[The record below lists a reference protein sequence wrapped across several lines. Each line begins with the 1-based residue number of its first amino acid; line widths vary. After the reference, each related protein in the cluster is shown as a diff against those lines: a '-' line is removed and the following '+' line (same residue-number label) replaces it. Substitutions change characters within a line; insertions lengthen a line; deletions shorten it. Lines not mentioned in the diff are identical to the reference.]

1 MYKLFSRCTCNS
13 CLYKYINKYQRERS
27 ACADKVKHM
36 KNVLHIGIDI
46 GSTTVKIA
54 VLNDAKQCMHACYV
68 RHYTD
73 IRQKVWDLLQNA
85 YEIFGDQQ
93 ITLAITGSGGIALA
107 EYLGIPFIQEVIA
120 GTKAVRTY
128 YPQSDVIIE
137 LGGEDAKITYLTGGN
152 EHRMNGNCAGGTG
165 AFIDQM
171 ATLLHTDASGLNEL
185 AKQSDT
191 LYPIAARCGVF
202 AKTDIQALLNEG
214 ASKENVAAS
223 VFQSIVFQTITGLA
237 CGRPIKGTVC
247 FLGGPLTYLSQL
259 RKQFA
264 KTLHLTPEQVIA
276 PENAQVYVAIGAALG
291 SFDAKPL
298 SFMNLMGQL
307 RNVDESSLAQSD
319 RIDPLFHNE
328 AELKEFQERHS
339 KHTVAYA
346 DLASYSGPCY
356 LGMDAGST
364 TIKSVLLSE
373 DNKILYTH
381 YQNNE
386 GSPLLAAQKIV
397 EEVYSRLP
405 KGAFIAKAGITGYG
419 EGLIKEALHLD
430 IGEVET
436 IAHYQAAAHFCPDV
450 DFILD
455 IGGQDMKCSRVKDG
469 HIEDILLNEACSSG
483 CGSFLDTFA
492 KSLNLSIEDFSK
504 AALLAKS
511 PIDLGSRCTVF
522 MNSKVKQAQK
532 EGATMADISAG
543 LSYSVIKNALYKVIK
558 VKDPAKLGKHVVVQ
572 GGTFYNDAVLR
583 AFEKLL
589 GRHVIRPAIAGLM
602 GAFGM
607 GLICRTAYHTDH
619 TKSSILTLDELAKLH
634 VTTSIRHCGK
644 CTNNCLLT
652 VNTFNDGRSFI
663 TGNRCERGAAGSVTQ
678 HHNTLPNM
686 YKVKYNLLF
695 NKYKPLADGPRGT
708 VGIPRV
714 LNMYEDYPFWFTFFT
729 KLGYTVV
736 LSDPSSKKLF
746 EKAMDTIPSDSACY
760 PAKMVHGHIENLL
773 EKGVDRIFYPCI
785 QNGPD
790 EGSRDNTF
798 NCPMVMSYPDV
809 IRHNME
815 ERLSDTNTLY
825 LCPFLPLHDKKRIIP
840 RLQEELRVWNLGK
853 KEIKEAAL
861 AAWDEEESYK
871 QTYRDLTKKA
881 LDMLA
886 KRGERAIV
894 LCGRPYHV
902 DPEINHGIPELINS
916 LGLAVLTED
925 GVAPLGQLPKE
936 LRVVDQW
943 SYHSRLYRA
952 AQYVVSQPNL
962 ELVELNSF
970 GCGLDAIVAD
980 QVQEILAQGHK
991 IHTLLKIDEGSN
1003 LGAIRIR
1010 LRSLLFVMNHRQK
1023 ETAPTVPYSYHKAIF
1038 TKEDAKTNVILAP
1051 SMTPIHFPM
1060 FQAAF
1065 AHEGYHM
1072 EILPHQGQKAIDTG
1086 LAYIHNDA
1094 CYPAIMSLGQIITAL
1109 KSGKYD
1115 LKHTSVIIS
1124 QTGGC
1129 CRATNYIGMIRKAL
1143 ADAGMADVSILSL
1156 TTKGLNKQPG
1166 FKPHLGFWHRLVMAM
1181 IYGDALQQ
1189 VLYRTRPYEK
1199 VKGTAEALFKKWQ
1212 DKCTK
1217 DLMKADIHTFKQN
1230 ICAIISEF
1238 DHIDMHEE
1246 KKPRIGLV
1254 GEIYVKFHPIANN
1267 HIVRMIEEEGGEI
1280 IVSGLADFFLYGLL
1294 DSQFRHKYLSGSWL
1308 SSFTS
1313 KTMVKLLNW
1322 YRKPYCD
1329 AVAKSQHFDPITS
1342 IYDIADEAKQYLSL
1356 GHEAGE
1362 GWFLTGD
1369 MIDLIKRGAKN
1380 IVCLQPWACLPNHV
1394 TGKGMIKALKAAFPN
1409 VNIVAIDYDPSA
1421 SSVNQTNRLK
1431 LMLTTTFEGIRETVD
1446 TTEKPT
1452 MPFLKGV
1459 HINSTLHADK

>member
-1 MYKLFSRCTCNS
+1 MT
-13 CLYKYINKYQRERS
+13 ET
-27 ACADKVKHM
+27 
-36 KNVLHIGIDI
+36 LHIGIDI

-54 VLNDAKQCMHACYV
+54 VLNEAKQCLHACYV

-85 YEIFGDQQ
+85 YEVFGDQQ
-93 ITLAITGSGGIALA
+93 ITISITGSGGIALA
-107 EYLGIPFIQEVIA
+107 DFLGIRFVQEVIA

-128 YPQSDVIIE
+128 YPNADVIIE

-165 AFIDQM
+165 SFIDQM

-185 AKQSDT
+185 AKQST
-191 LYPIAARCGVF
+191 SLYPIAARCGVF
-202 AKTDIQALLNEG
+202 AKTDVQALLNEG

-223 VFQSIVFQTITGLA
+223 VFQAIVFQTITGLA

-264 KTLHLTPEQVIA
+264 DTLHLTPDHVIA

-291 SFDAKPL
+291 SMNDRPM
-298 SFMNLMGQL
+298 SFMNLMGKL
-307 RNVDESSLAQSD
+307 KNVDESSLAQSD
-319 RIDPLFHNE
+319 RLPPLFKDEEELE
-328 AELKEFQERHS
+328 AFRKRHS
-339 KHTVAYA
+339 QHSVPYG
-346 DLASYSGPCY
+346 DLAMYQGPCY
-356 LGMDAGST
+356 LGLDAGST
-364 TIKSVLLSE
+364 TIKAVLLSE
-373 DNKILYTH
+373 DCKILYSH

-386 GSPLLAAQKIV
+386 GSPLKAAQTII
-397 EEVYSRLP
+397 EEIYRLLP
-405 KGAFIAKAGITGYG
+405 PGAFIAKTGITGYG
-419 EGLIKEALHLD
+419 EALLKEALHLD
-430 IGEVET
+430 LGEVET

-455 IGGQDMKCSRVKDG
+455 IGGQDMKCSRLKDG
-469 HIEDILLNEACSSG
+469 HLEDILLNEACSSG

-492 KSLNLSIEDFSK
+492 KSLNQSIEDFSQ

-522 MNSKVKQAQK
+522 MNSKLKQAQK

-558 VKDPAKLGKHVVVQ
+558 VKDPAKLGKHIVVQ

-589 GRHVIRPAIAGLM
+589 GRDVIRPSIAGLM

-607 GLICRTAYHTDH
+607 GLICRHTYQEDH
-619 TKSSILTLDELAKLH
+619 VKSTVLSPDLLAQLR
-634 VTTSIRHCGK
+634 VTTTMRHCGK

-663 TGNRCERGAAGSVTQ
+663 TGNRCERGAADSTGYQ
-678 HHNTLPNM
+678 HRKPLPNM
-686 YKVKYNLLF
+686 YKIKYNLLF
-695 NKYKPLADGPRGT
+695 NRKSLKNGPRGT

-714 LNMYEDYPFWFTFFT
+714 LNMYEDYPFWHTFFT

-736 LSDPSSKKLF
+736 LSDQSSKTLY

-773 EKGVDRIFYPCI
+773 EKNVDRIFYPCI
-785 QNGPD
+785 QNGPQ
-790 EGSRDNTF
+790 EGSKDNTF
-798 NCPMVMSYPDV
+798 NCPMVMSYPEV
-809 IRHNME
+809 IRNNMM

-825 LCPFLPLHDKKRIIP
+825 MCPFLPLHDKKRLIP
-840 RLQEELRVWNLGK
+840 RLQEELRIWNVDK

-861 AAWDEEESYK
+861 AAWDEEEAYK
-871 QTYRDLTKKA
+871 QKIYDMTKTI
-881 LDMLA
+881 LDKLQ
-886 KRGERAIV
+886 KTGDRAIV

-916 LGLAVLTED
+916 LGLAVLSED
-925 GVAPLGQLPKE
+925 GVAHFGQFNGN

-952 AQYVVSQPNL
+952 AQYIVQHQNL

-1010 LRSLLFVMNHRQK
+1010 LRSLLFVMNHRK
-1023 ETAPTVPYSYHKAIF
+1023 ISNVPVEPYSYHKAVF
-1038 TKEDAKTNVILAP
+1038 TKEDKAKNVILAP
-1051 SMTPIHFPM
+1051 SMTPIHFPL
-1060 FQAAF
+1060 FKPAF
-1065 AHEGYHM
+1065 DHEGFRIEM
-1072 EILPHQGQKAIDTG
+1072 LPHQGQEAIDTG

-1143 ADAGMADVSILSL
+1143 EDANMGDVSIISL

-1166 FKPHLGFWHRLVMAM
+1166 FQPHLGFWNRLVMAM

-1189 VLYRTRPYEK
+1189 ALYRTRPYEK
-1199 VKGTAEALFKKWQ
+1199 VKGTAEKLFHKWQEKCIVDLKDAKFSTFKK
-1212 DKCTK
+1212 
-1217 DLMKADIHTFKQN
+1217 N
-1230 ICAIISEF
+1230 IRNLIAEF
-1238 DHIDMHEE
+1238 DNIDMEE
-1246 KKPRIGLV
+1246 TMKPRIGLV

-1280 IVSGLADFFLYGLL
+1280 IVSGLTDFFLYGLL

-1308 SSFTS
+1308 SSMAS
-1313 KTMVKLLNW
+1313 KTVVKLLDW
-1322 YRKPYCD
+1322 YRKPYCE
-1329 AVAKSQHFDPITS
+1329 AVAKSRHFDKITD
-1342 IYDIADEAKQYLSL
+1342 IYDIANDAKRYLSL

-1394 TGKGMIKALKAAFPN
+1394 TGKGMIKTLKAAFPD

-1431 LMLTTTFEGIRETVD
+1431 LMLTTTFEGIRETVQ
-1446 TTEKPT
+1446 TNTKPI
-1452 MPFLKGV
+1452 MPFIKGA
-1459 HINSTLHADK
+1459 HINSSLHAEK

>member
-1 MYKLFSRCTCNS
+1 
-13 CLYKYINKYQRERS
+13 
-27 ACADKVKHM
+27 M
-36 KNVLHIGIDI
+36 KNNILHIGIDI

-54 VLNDAKQCMHACYV
+54 VLNEAKQCLHACYV

-85 YEIFGDQQ
+85 YEIFGDRQ
-93 ITLAITGSGGIALA
+93 ITIAITGSGGIALA
-107 EYLGIPFIQEVIA
+107 DYLGISFVQEVIA

-128 YPQSDVIIE
+128 YPQADVIIE

-171 ATLLHTDASGLNEL
+171 ATLLHTDASGLNTL
-185 AKQSDT
+185 AEKSDT

-247 FLGGPLTYLSQL
+247 FLGGPLTYLPQL
-259 RKQFA
+259 RRQFA
-264 KTLHLTPEQVIA
+264 QTLHLDDDHVIA

-291 SFDAKPL
+291 SFDEAPV

-307 RNVDESSLAQSD
+307 KNVDESSLAKSD
-319 RIDPLFHNE
+319 RIAPLFNNE
-328 AELKEFQERHS
+328 EELREFQERHAQ
-339 KHTVAYA
+339 HTVPYG

-356 LGMDAGST
+356 LGLDAGST
-364 TIKSVLLSE
+364 TIKAVLLSE
-373 DNKILYTH
+373 DMKMLYTH

-386 GSPLLAAQKIV
+386 GSPLMAAKKII

-405 KGAFIAKAGITGYG
+405 EGAFIAKTGITGYG
-419 EGLIKEALHLD
+419 EALLKEALHLD

-455 IGGQDMKCSRVKDG
+455 IGGQDMKCSRLKDG

-492 KSLNLSIEDFSK
+492 KSLNLSIEEFSK

-532 EGATMADISAG
+532 EGATLADISAG

-558 VKDPAKLGKHVVVQ
+558 VKDPEKLGKYIVVQ

-589 GRHVIRPAIAGLM
+589 GRQVIRPAIAGLM

-607 GLICRTAYHTDH
+607 GLICRTAYHADH
-619 TKSSILTLDELAKLH
+619 EKTTLLSQQELSDLSVA
-634 VTTSIRHCGK
+634 TSIRHCGL

-663 TGNRCERGAAGSVTQ
+663 TGNRCERGAAGSAAVRKKP
-678 HHNTLPNM
+678 LPNM

-695 NKYKPLADGPRGT
+695 NHYKPLENGPRGT

-736 LSDPSSKKLF
+736 LSDPSSKELF
-746 EKAMDTIPSDSACY
+746 EKAMDTVPSDSACY

-785 QNGPD
+785 QNGPQ
-790 EGSRDNTF
+790 EGSRDNSF
-798 NCPMVMSYPDV
+798 NCPMVMSYPEV
-809 IRHNME
+809 IRHNMI

-825 LCPFLPLHDKKRIIP
+825 LCPFLPLHDKKRIVP
-840 RLQEELRVWNLGK
+840 RLQEELRVWNVGK

-871 QTYRDLTKKA
+871 QKIRDLTKAA
-881 LDMLA
+881 LEKLA
-886 KRGERAIV
+886 KDGDRAIV

-925 GVAPLGQLPKE
+925 GVAPLGYLPDE

-952 AQYVVSQPNL
+952 AQYIVTQPNL

-980 QVQEILAQGHK
+980 QVQEILGQGHK

-1010 LRSLLFVMNHRQK
+1010 LRSLLFVMNHRQPSEEK
-1023 ETAPTVPYSYHKAIF
+1023 AEPYSYHKALF
-1038 TKEDAKTNVILAP
+1038 TKEDKKTNVILAP

-1060 FQAAF
+1060 FEAAF
-1065 AHEGYHM
+1065 AHEGYHI
-1072 EILPHQGQKAIDTG
+1072 ELLPHQGQEAIDTG

-1129 CRATNYIGMIRKAL
+1129 CRATNYIGMLRKAL
-1143 ADAGMADVSILSL
+1143 ADANMGDVAIISL
-1156 TTKGLNKQPG
+1156 NTKGLNPQPG
-1166 FKPHLGFWHRLVMAM
+1166 FKPHIGFWHRLVMAM
-1181 IYGDALQQ
+1181 VYGDALQQ

-1199 VKGTAEALFKKWQ
+1199 VKGTAEGLFKKWQ
-1212 DKCTK
+1212 DKF
-1217 DLMKADIHTFKQN
+1217 KADLIKADVRTFRKN
-1230 ICAIISEF
+1230 IRAMISEF
-1238 DHIDMHEE
+1238 DNIDMSEE

-1280 IVSGLADFFLYGLL
+1280 IVSGLTDFFLYGLL
-1294 DSQFRHKYLSGSWL
+1294 DSQFRQKYLSGSWM
-1308 SSFTS
+1308 SAFAS
-1313 KTMVKLLNW
+1313 KSIVKLLDW
-1322 YRKPYCD
+1322 YRKPYCE
-1329 AVAKSQHFDPITS
+1329 AVAKSRHFDAVTS
-1342 IYDIADEAKQYLSL
+1342 IYDIANEAKEYLSL
-1356 GHEAGE
+1356 GHVAGE

-1394 TGKGMIKALKAAFPN
+1394 TGKGMIKALKAAFPDT
-1409 VNIVAIDYDPSA
+1409 NIVAIDYDPSA

-1431 LMLTTTFEGIRETVD
+1431 LMLTTTFEGIRETVN
-1446 TTEKPT
+1446 TSAKPAI
-1452 MPFLKGV
+1452 PFLKGV
-1459 HINSTLHADK
+1459 RINSSLNAEK

>member
-1 MYKLFSRCTCNS
+1 
-13 CLYKYINKYQRERS
+13 
-27 ACADKVKHM
+27 M

-54 VLNDAKQCMHACYV
+54 VLNEAKQCLHACYV

-85 YEIFGDQQ
+85 YEIFGNRQ
-93 ITLAITGSGGIALA
+93 ITIAITGSGGIALA
-107 EYLGIPFIQEVIA
+107 DYLGVAFVQEVIA
-120 GTKAVRTY
+120 GTKAVRMY

-137 LGGEDAKITYLTGGN
+137 LGGEDAKITYMTGGS

-171 ATLLHTDASGLNEL
+171 ATLLHTDAGGLNEL
-185 AKQSDT
+185 AEKADT

-247 FLGGPLTYLSQL
+247 FLGGPLTYLPQL

-264 KTLHLTPEQVIA
+264 QTLHLTDSQVIA

-291 SFDAKPL
+291 SIGETPR
-298 SFMNLMGQL
+298 SFMTLMGL
-307 RNVDESSLAQSD
+307 LKNIDESSLSQSD
-319 RIDPLFHNE
+319 RIEPLFHSE
-328 AELKEFQERHS
+328 EELRRFQERHAA
-339 KHTVAYA
+339 HTVPYGS
-346 DLASYSGPCY
+346 LSSYSGPCY
-356 LGMDAGST
+356 LGLDAGST
-364 TIKSVLLSE
+364 TIKAVVLSE
-373 DNKILYTH
+373 DLKILYTH

-386 GSPLLAAQKIV
+386 GSPLTAAKKII

-405 KGAFIAKAGITGYG
+405 AGAFIAKTGITGYG
-419 EGLIKEALHLD
+419 EALLKEALHLD

-455 IGGQDMKCSRVKDG
+455 IGGQDMKCSRLKDG

-492 KSLNLSIEDFSK
+492 KSLNLSIEEFSK

-532 EGATMADISAG
+532 EGATLADISAG

-558 VKDPAKLGKHVVVQ
+558 VKDAEKLGKYIVVQ

-589 GRHVIRPAIAGLM
+589 GRQVIRPAIAGLM

-607 GLICRTAYHTDH
+607 GLICRTAYHADH
-619 TKSSILTLDELAKLH
+619 APSSLLSRRDLSELSVA
-634 VTTSIRHCGK
+634 TSIRHCGL

-663 TGNRCERGAAGSVTQ
+663 TGNRCERGAAGAEKPRKR
-678 HHNTLPNM
+678 LPNM
-686 YKVKYNLLF
+686 YNVKYNLLF
-695 NKYKPLADGPRGT
+695 NHYKPLKNGPRGT
-708 VGIPRV
+708 VGLPRV

-736 LSDPSSKKLF
+736 LSDPSSKNLF

-760 PAKMVHGHIENLL
+760 PAKLVHGHIENLL

-785 QNGPD
+785 QNGPS
-790 EGSRDNTF
+790 EGSRDNSF
-798 NCPMVMSYPDV
+798 NCPMVMSYPEV
-809 IRHNME
+809 IRHNMV

-825 LCPFLPLHDKKRIIP
+825 LCPFLPLHDKKRIVP

-853 KEIKEAAL
+853 KEIKAAAL
-861 AAWDEEESYK
+861 AAWDEKEAYK
-871 QTYRDLTKKA
+871 QKIQELTKKT
-881 LDMLA
+881 LEKLA
-886 KRGERAIV
+886 ETGGRAIV

-925 GVAPLGQLPKE
+925 GIAPLGKLPAE

-943 SYHSRLYRA
+943 SYHSRLYKA
-952 AQYVVSQPNL
+952 AQYIVTQPNL

-1010 LRSLLFVMNHRQK
+1010 LRSLLFVMNHRRSQD
-1023 ETAPTVPYSYHKAIF
+1023 APLEPYSYHKTVF
-1038 TKEDAKTNVILAP
+1038 TKEDKKKNVILAP

-1060 FQAAF
+1060 FEAAF
-1065 AHEGYHM
+1065 EHEGYHI
-1072 EILPHQGQKAIDTG
+1072 EILPHQGQQAIDTG

-1143 ADAGMADVSILSL
+1143 ADANMSDVSIISL
-1156 TTKGLNKQPG
+1156 NTKGLNKQPG
-1166 FKPHLGFWHRLVMAM
+1166 FTPHIGFWHRLVMAM
-1181 IYGDALQQ
+1181 VYGDALQQ

-1199 VKGTAEALFKKWQ
+1199 VKGTAEALFRKWQ
-1212 DKCTK
+1212 AKCSA
-1217 DLMKADIHTFKQN
+1217 DLIKADIATFKKN
-1230 ICAIISEF
+1230 IRSLIDEF
-1238 DHIDMHEE
+1238 DRIDMHS
-1246 KKPRIGLV
+1246 KPKPRIGLV

-1280 IVSGLADFFLYGLL
+1280 IASGLTDFFLYGLL
-1294 DSQFRHKYLSGSWL
+1294 DDQFSQKYLSGTRL
-1308 SSFTS
+1308 SSLAS
-1313 KTMVKLLNW
+1313 KSMVKLLEW

-1329 AVAKSQHFDPITS
+1329 AVARSRHFDPVAS
-1342 IYDIADEAKQYLSL
+1342 IYDIADEAKEYLSL
-1356 GHEAGE
+1356 GHVAGE

-1394 TGKGMIKALKAAFPN
+1394 TGKGMIKALKAAFPDT
-1409 VNIVAIDYDPSA
+1409 NIVAIDYDPGA

-1431 LMLTTTFEGIRETVD
+1431 LMLTTTFEGIRETVS
-1446 TTEKPT
+1446 TTAKPV
-1452 MPFLKGV
+1452 MPFLQGV
-1459 HINSTLHADK
+1459 RINSSLNAEK

>member
-1 MYKLFSRCTCNS
+1 
-13 CLYKYINKYQRERS
+13 
-27 ACADKVKHM
+27 M
-36 KNVLHIGIDI
+36 KNLLHIGIDI

-54 VLNDAKQCMHACYV
+54 VLNHAKQCLHACYV

-85 YEIFGDQQ
+85 YEIFGDRQ
-93 ITLAITGSGGIALA
+93 ITMAITGSGGIALA
-107 EYLGIPFIQEVIA
+107 DYLHIPFLQEVIA

-171 ATLLHTDASGLNEL
+171 ATLLDTDAGGLNEM
-185 AKQSDT
+185 AKKADT
-191 LYPIAARCGVF
+191 IYPIAARCGVF

-259 RKQFA
+259 REQFA

-291 SFDAKPL
+291 SIDTKPV

-307 RNVDESSLAQSD
+307 KNVDESTLAKSD
-319 RIDPLFHNE
+319 RVEPLFNNQ
-328 AELKEFQERHS
+328 AELDEFRARHS
-339 KHTVAYA
+339 QHTVPQA
-346 DLASYSGPCY
+346 DITTYSGPCY
-356 LGMDAGST
+356 LGIDAGST
-364 TIKSVLLSE
+364 TIKAVVLSE
-373 DNKILYTH
+373 DMKILYSH

-386 GSPLLAAQKIV
+386 GSPLAAAKKIV
-397 EEVYSRLP
+397 AEVYRRLP
-405 KGAFIAKAGITGYG
+405 EKAFIAKAGITGYG
-419 EGLIKEALHLD
+419 ESLLKEALHLD
-430 IGEVET
+430 LGEVET
-436 IAHYQAAAHFCPDV
+436 IAHYQAASHFCPNV
-450 DFILD
+450 DFLLD
-455 IGGQDMKCSRVKDG
+455 IGGQDMKCSRIKDG

-492 KSLNLSIEDFSK
+492 KSLKMSIQDFSQ

-532 EGATMADISAG
+532 EGATLADISAG

-558 VKDPAKLGKHVVVQ
+558 VKDPAKLGKHIVVQ

-589 GRHVIRPAIAGLM
+589 GRHVIRPAISGLM

-607 GLICRTAYHTDH
+607 GLICRTAYHEDH
-619 TKSSILTLDELAKLH
+619 AKSTIVSPKALEELQ
-634 VTTSIRHCGK
+634 VTTSIRHCGL

-663 TGNRCERGAAGSVTQ
+663 TGNRCERGAAGSTAARKKP
-678 HHNTLPNM
+678 LPNM

-695 NKYKPLADGPRGT
+695 GYKPVENAPRGT

-736 LSDPSSKKLF
+736 LSDPSSKALF
-746 EKAMDTIPSDSACY
+746 EKAMDTVPSDSACY
-760 PAKMVHGHIENLL
+760 PAKLVHGHIENLL

-785 QNGPD
+785 QNGPS
-790 EGSRDNTF
+790 EGSKDNTF
-798 NCPMVMSYPDV
+798 NCPMVMSYPEV
-809 IRHNME
+809 IRNNMG
-815 ERLSDTNTLY
+815 ERLAETNTPY
-825 LCPFLPLHDKKRIIP
+825 LCPFLPLHDKKRIGK
-840 RLQEELRVWNLGK
+840 RLAEELKAWNLPAHEVK
-853 KEIKEAAL
+853 AAAA
-861 AAWDEEESYK
+861 AAWDEEEAYK
-871 QTYRDLTKKA
+871 QKIYDITKKI
-881 LDMLA
+881 LDNLE
-886 KRGERAIV
+886 KTGQRAIV
-894 LCGRPYHV
+894 LCGRPYHI

-925 GVAPLGQLPKE
+925 GVAPLGQFPGH

-952 AQYVVSQPNL
+952 AQYITQHPNL

-980 QVQEILAQGHK
+980 QVQDILAHGHK

-1010 LRSLLFVMNHRQK
+1010 LRSLLFVMNHRPK
-1023 ETAPTVPYSYHKAIF
+1023 EDHVVEPYSYEKTIF
-1038 TKEDAKTNVILAP
+1038 TKEDAKQNVILAP
-1051 SMTPIHFPM
+1051 SMTPIHFPL
-1060 FQAAF
+1060 FSAAF
-1065 AHEGYHM
+1065 EHEGYRV
-1072 EILPHQGQKAIDTG
+1072 ELLPHQGQKAIDTG

-1115 LKHTSVIIS
+1115 LDHTTVMIS

-1143 ADAGMADVSILSL
+1143 NDDNMSQVAILSL
-1156 TTKGLNKQPG
+1156 NLKGMNKQPG
-1166 FKPHLGFWHRLVMAM
+1166 FQPDIGFWHRLVMGM

-1199 VKGTAEALFKKWQ
+1199 VKGTAEALFHKWQ
-1212 DKCTK
+1212 KKCAEQLK
-1217 DLMKADIHTFKQN
+1217 KADFKSFKRN
-1230 ICAIISEF
+1230 IRDLIDEF
-1238 DHIDMHEE
+1238 DHIDMSETM
-1246 KKPRIGLV
+1246 KPRIGLV

-1280 IVSGLADFFLYGLL
+1280 IVSGLADFFLYGQL
-1294 DSQFRHKYLSGSWL
+1294 DNQFRHKYLSGSWKD
-1308 SSFTS
+1308 SFLS
-1313 KTMVKLLNW
+1313 KTAVRLLEW
-1322 YRKPYCD
+1322 YRKPYEQ
-1329 AVAKSQHFDPITS
+1329 AVAKSRHFDPITS
-1342 IYDIADEAKQYLSL
+1342 IYDIADEAKKYLSL

-1369 MIDLIKRGAKN
+1369 MIDLIHRGAKN
-1380 IVCLQPWACLPNHV
+1380 IVCLQP
-1394 TGKGMIKALKAAFPN
+1394 
-1409 VNIVAIDYDPSA
+1409 YDPSA

-1431 LMLTTTFEGIRETVD
+1431 LMLTTTFEGIREPVQED
-1446 TTEKPT
+1446 TKPV
-1452 MPFLKGV
+1452 MPFMSGV
-1459 HINSTLHADK
+1459 RINSSLEK

>member
-1 MYKLFSRCTCNS
+1 
-13 CLYKYINKYQRERS
+13 
-27 ACADKVKHM
+27 M
-36 KNVLHIGIDI
+36 KDLLHIGIDI

-54 VLNDAKQCMHACYV
+54 VLNELKQCLHACYV

-73 IRQKVWDLLQNA
+73 IRQKVWDLLKNA
-85 YEIFGDQQ
+85 YEIFGDRQ
-93 ITLAITGSGGIALA
+93 ITIAITGSGGIALA
-107 EYLGIPFIQEVIA
+107 DYLHIPFVQEVIA

-128 YPQSDVIIE
+128 HPQSDVIIE
-137 LGGEDAKITYLTGGN
+137 LGGEDAKITYLTGGS

-171 ATLLHTDASGLNEL
+171 ATLLHTDASGLHAL
-185 AKQSDT
+185 AEQSDT

-202 AKTDIQALLNEG
+202 AKTDVQALLNDG

-223 VFQSIVFQTITGLA
+223 VLQSIVLQTITGLA

-247 FLGGPLTYLSQL
+247 FLGGPLTFLPQL
-259 RKQFA
+259 RHQVA
-264 KTLHLTPEQVIA
+264 ETLHLKENQIVA

-291 SFDAKPL
+291 SFQEEPL
-298 SFMNLMGQL
+298 SFMKLMGQL
-307 RNVDESSLAQSD
+307 RNVDETSLQKSD
-319 RIDPLFHNE
+319 RVAPLFKD
-328 AELKEFQERHS
+328 AQEFEEFKQRHS
-339 KHTVAYA
+339 QHTVPTA
-346 DLASYSGPCY
+346 DLSSYSGPCY
-356 LGMDAGST
+356 LGLDAGST
-364 TIKSVLLSE
+364 TIKAVLLSE
-373 DNKILYTH
+373 DNKILYSH

-386 GSPLLAAQKIV
+386 GSPLQAAKKIV
-397 EEVYSRLP
+397 SEVYSLMP
-405 KGAFIAKAGITGYG
+405 QSAFIAKTGITGYG
-419 EGLIKEALHLD
+419 EFLIKEALHLD
-430 IGEVET
+430 LGEVET
-436 IAHYQAAAHFCPDV
+436 IAHYKAAAHFCPDV

-455 IGGQDMKCSRVKDG
+455 IGGQDMKCSRLKDG

-492 KSLNLSIEDFSK
+492 KSLKMSIHDFSQ
-504 AALLAKS
+504 AALFAKD

-558 VKDPAKLGKHVVVQ
+558 VKDPEKLGTHIVVQ

-589 GRHVIRPAIAGLM
+589 GRNVIRPAIAGLM

-607 GLICRTAYHTDH
+607 GLICRNAYHTDH
-619 TKSSILTLDELAKLH
+619 VASTVLSKAELQDLK
-634 VTTSIRHCGK
+634 VSTSIRHCGL

-663 TGNRCERGAAGSVTQ
+663 TGNRCERGAAGSSGKKQ
-678 HHNTLPNM
+678 KPLPNM
-686 YKVKYNLLF
+686 YKVKYNRLF
-695 NKYKPLADGPRGT
+695 HHYKPLENAPRGT
-708 VGIPRV
+708 IGIPRV

-729 KLGYTVV
+729 QLGYRVV
-736 LSDPSSKKLF
+736 LSDPSSKTLF
-746 EKAMDTIPSDSACY
+746 EKAMDTVPSDSACY
-760 PAKMVHGHIENLL
+760 PAKLVHGHIENLL

-785 QNGPD
+785 QNGPQ
-790 EGSRDNTF
+790 EGSKDNTF
-798 NCPMVMSYPDV
+798 NCPMVMSYPEV
-809 IRHNME
+809 IRNNMK
-815 ERLSDTNTLY
+815 ERLSNTNTAY
-825 LCPFLPLHDKKRIIP
+825 LCPFLPVHDKKRIVP
-840 RLQEELRVWNLGK
+840 RLQEELRVWGLK
-853 KEIKEAAL
+853 KDEIKKAAL
-861 AAWDEEESYK
+861 AAWDEQCQFK
-871 QTYRDLTKKA
+871 QDYYNMTKKA
-881 LDMLA
+881 LQKLEHD
-886 KRGERAIV
+886 GNRAIV

-916 LGLAVLTED
+916 LGLAVLSED
-925 GVAPLGQLPKE
+925 GVAPLGHFDGT

-952 AQYVVSQPNL
+952 ASYVVNHDNL

-980 QVQEILAQGHK
+980 QVQEILSQGHK

-1010 LRSLLFVMNHRQK
+1010 LRSLLFVMNHRQPVDDTP
-1023 ETAPTVPYSYHKAIF
+1023 EPYSYTKTLF
-1038 TKEDAKTNVILAP
+1038 TKEDKEKDVILAP
-1051 SMTPIHFPM
+1051 SMTPIHFPL
-1060 FQAAF
+1060 FKPAF
-1065 AHEGYHM
+1065 DHEGYRVEM
-1072 EILPHQGQKAIDTG
+1072 IKHQGQKAIDNG

-1094 CYPAIMSLGQIITAL
+1094 CYPAIMTLGQIITAL

-1115 LKHTSVIIS
+1115 LNHTSVMIS

-1143 ADAGMADVSILSL
+1143 DDANMSQVPILSL
-1156 TTKGLNKQPG
+1156 NMKGMNKQPG
-1166 FKPHLGFWHRLVMAM
+1166 FQPHIGFWHRLVMGM
-1181 IYGDALQQ
+1181 IYGDTLQQ

-1199 VKGTAEALFKKWQ
+1199 VKGTAEALFHKWQ
-1212 DKCTK
+1212 NKCME
-1217 DLMKADIHTFKQN
+1217 DLKKADRSTFVQN
-1230 ICAIISEF
+1230 IRNMVAEF
-1238 DHIDMHEE
+1238 DRIDMTDEQ
-1246 KKPRIGLV
+1246 KPRIGLV

-1267 HIVRMIEEEGGEI
+1267 HIVKMIEEEGGEI
-1280 IVSGLADFFLYGLL
+1280 IVSGLADFFFYGLL
-1294 DSQFRHKYLSGSWL
+1294 DDQFRHRYLSGSWW
-1308 SSFTS
+1308 SSFKS
-1313 KTMVKLLNW
+1313 KSFVKLLEW
-1322 YRKPYCD
+1322 YRKPYRE
-1329 AVAKSQHFDPITS
+1329 AVKKSRHFDPITS
-1342 IYDIADEAKQYLSL
+1342 IYDIADEAKKFMSL

-1394 TGKGMIKALKAAFPN
+1394 TGKGMIKTLKEAFPQT
-1409 VNIVAIDYDPSA
+1409 NIVAIDYDPSA

-1431 LMLTTTFEGIRETVD
+1431 LMLTTTFEAIREQPEPD
-1446 TTEKPT
+1446 AKPIH
-1452 MPFLKGV
+1452 PFLNGV
-1459 HINSTLHADK
+1459 RLNEAIKE

>member
-1 MYKLFSRCTCNS
+1 MYTLLAACHDSS
-13 CLYKYINKYQRERS
+13 CLLYKYQRERS
-27 ACADKVKHM
+27 ASADKVKHM
-36 KNVLHIGIDI
+36 KKVLHIGIDI

-93 ITLAITGSGGIALA
+93 ITIAITGSGGIALA
-107 EYLGIPFIQEVIA
+107 DYLGITFIQEVIA

-171 ATLLHTDASGLNEL
+171 ATLLHTDAGGLNEL
-185 AKQSDT
+185 AKKSDT

-237 CGRPIKGTVC
+237 CGRPIKGSVC

-259 RKQFA
+259 RNQFA
-264 KTLHLTPEQVIA
+264 KTLHLTAEQVIA

-291 SFDAKPL
+291 SFNEKPV

-319 RIDPLFHNE
+319 RIEPLFKTE
-328 AELKEFQERHS
+328 DELKAFQKRHS
-339 KHTVAYA
+339 QHTVPYA

-386 GSPLLAAQKIV
+386 GSPLLAAKKIV
-397 EEVYSRLP
+397 EEIYSQLP
-405 KGAFIAKAGITGYG
+405 AGAFIAKAGITGYG
-419 EGLIKEALHLD
+419 EGLIKEAMHLD

-455 IGGQDMKCSRVKDG
+455 IGGQDMKCSRLKDG

-492 KSLNLSIEDFSK
+492 KSLNLSIKEFSK

-558 VKDPAKLGKHVVVQ
+558 VKDPAKLGKHIVVQ

-589 GRHVIRPAIAGLM
+589 GRQVIRPAIAGLM

-607 GLICRTAYHTDH
+607 GLICRTAYHADQV
-619 TKSSILTLDELAKLH
+619 KSTLLPKEELEQLH

-663 TGNRCERGAAGSVTQ
+663 TGNRCERGAAGSVAA
-678 HHNTLPNM
+678 HHKVLPNL

-695 NKYKPLADGPRGT
+695 NKYKPLAHGPRGT

-736 LSDPSSKKLF
+736 LSDPSSKELF

-760 PAKMVHGHIENLL
+760 PAKLVHGHIENLL

-798 NCPMVMSYPDV
+798 NCPMVMSYPEV
-809 IRHNME
+809 IRHNMV
-815 ERLSDTNTLY
+815 ERLSDTNTVY
-825 LCPFLPLHDKKRIIP
+825 LCPFLPLHDEKRIVP

-853 KEIKEAAL
+853 KEIKEAAQ
-861 AAWDEEESYK
+861 AAWKEEESYK
-871 QTYRDLTKKA
+871 QTYRDLTQKT
-881 LDMLA
+881 LSMLA
-886 KRGERAIV
+886 KNGDRAIV

-925 GVAPLGQLPKE
+925 GVAPLGHLPKE

-952 AQYVVSQPNL
+952 AQYIVTQPNL

-1023 ETAPTVPYSYHKAIF
+1023 EDTAAIPYSYHKAVF
-1038 TKEDAKTNVILAP
+1038 TKEDKKTNVILAP

-1072 EILPHQGQKAIDTG
+1072 EILPHQGQTAIDTG

-1143 ADAGMADVSILSL
+1143 ADAGMADVSIISL
-1156 TTKGLNKQPG
+1156 NTKGLNEQPG

-1199 VKGTAEALFKKWQ
+1199 VKGTAERLFKKWQ
-1212 DKCTK
+1212 DKCTH
-1217 DLMKADIHTFKQN
+1217 DLMKADISTFKKN
-1230 ICAIISEF
+1230 IRSMIAEF
-1238 DHIDMHEE
+1238 DNIDMHEE

-1294 DSQFRHKYLSGSWL
+1294 DNQFRHKYLSGSWL
-1308 SSFTS
+1308 SSFAS
-1313 KTMVKLLNW
+1313 KSMVKLLNW
-1322 YRKPYCD
+1322 YRKPYCE
-1329 AVAKSQHFDPITS
+1329 AVAKSRHFDPISS

-1394 TGKGMIKALKAAFPN
+1394 TGKGMIKTLKAAFPE

-1459 HINSTLHADK
+1459 HINSTLHIDK

>member
-1 MYKLFSRCTCNS
+1 
-13 CLYKYINKYQRERS
+13 
-27 ACADKVKHM
+27 M
-36 KNVLHIGIDI
+36 KNLLHIGIDI

-54 VLNDAKQCMHACYV
+54 VLNHAKQCLHACYV

-85 YEIFGDQQ
+85 YEIFGDRQ
-93 ITLAITGSGGIALA
+93 ITMAITGSGGIALA
-107 EYLGIPFIQEVIA
+107 DYLHIPFLQEVIA

-171 ATLLHTDASGLNEL
+171 ATLLDTDAGGLNEM
-185 AKQSDT
+185 AKKADT
-191 LYPIAARCGVF
+191 IYPIAARCGVF

-259 RKQFA
+259 REQFA

-291 SFDAKPL
+291 SIDTKPV

-307 RNVDESSLAQSD
+307 KSVDESTLAKSD
-319 RIDPLFHNE
+319 RVEPLFNNQ
-328 AELKEFQERHS
+328 AELDEFRARHS
-339 KHTVAYA
+339 QHTVPQA
-346 DLASYSGPCY
+346 DITTYSGPCY
-356 LGMDAGST
+356 LGIDAGST
-364 TIKSVLLSE
+364 TIKAVVLSE
-373 DNKILYTH
+373 DMKILYSH

-386 GSPLLAAQKIV
+386 GSPLAAAKKIV
-397 EEVYSRLP
+397 AEVYRRLP
-405 KGAFIAKAGITGYG
+405 EKAFIAKAGITGYG
-419 EGLIKEALHLD
+419 ESLLKEALHLD
-430 IGEVET
+430 LGEVET
-436 IAHYQAAAHFCPDV
+436 IAHYQAASHFCPDV
-450 DFILD
+450 DFLLD
-455 IGGQDMKCSRVKDG
+455 IGGQDMKCSRIKDG

-492 KSLNLSIEDFSK
+492 KSLKMSIQDFSQ

-532 EGATMADISAG
+532 EGATLADISAG

-558 VKDPAKLGKHVVVQ
+558 VKDPAKLGKHIVVQ

-589 GRHVIRPAIAGLM
+589 GRHVIRPAISGLM

-607 GLICRTAYHTDH
+607 GLICRTAYHEDH
-619 TKSSILTLDELAKLH
+619 AKSTIVSPKALEELQ
-634 VTTSIRHCGK
+634 VTTSIRHCGL

-663 TGNRCERGAAGSVTQ
+663 TGNRCERGAAGSTAARKKP
-678 HHNTLPNM
+678 LPNM

-695 NKYKPLADGPRGT
+695 GYKPVENAPRGT

-736 LSDPSSKKLF
+736 LSDPSSKALF
-746 EKAMDTIPSDSACY
+746 EKAMDTVPSDSACY
-760 PAKMVHGHIENLL
+760 PAKLVHGHIENLL

-785 QNGPD
+785 QNGPS
-790 EGSRDNTF
+790 EGSKDNTF
-798 NCPMVMSYPDV
+798 NCPMVMSYPEV
-809 IRHNME
+809 IRNNMG
-815 ERLSDTNTLY
+815 ERLAETNTPY
-825 LCPFLPLHDKKRIIP
+825 LCPFLPLHDKKRIGK
-840 RLQEELRVWNLGK
+840 RLAEELKSWNLPAHEVK
-853 KEIKEAAL
+853 AAAA
-861 AAWDEEESYK
+861 AAWDEEEAYK
-871 QTYRDLTKKA
+871 QKIYDITKKI
-881 LDMLA
+881 LDNLE
-886 KRGERAIV
+886 KTGQRAIV
-894 LCGRPYHV
+894 LCGRPYHI

-925 GVAPLGQLPKE
+925 GVAPLGQFPGH

-952 AQYVVSQPNL
+952 AQYITQHPNL

-980 QVQEILAQGHK
+980 QVQDILAHGHK

-1010 LRSLLFVMNHRQK
+1010 LRSLLFVMNHRPK
-1023 ETAPTVPYSYHKAIF
+1023 EDHVVEPYSYEKTIF
-1038 TKEDAKTNVILAP
+1038 TKEDAKQNVILAP
-1051 SMTPIHFPM
+1051 SMTPIHFPL
-1060 FQAAF
+1060 FSAAF
-1065 AHEGYHM
+1065 EHEGYRV
-1072 EILPHQGQKAIDTG
+1072 ELLPHQGQKAIDTG

-1115 LKHTSVIIS
+1115 LDHTTVMIS

-1143 ADAGMADVSILSL
+1143 NDANMSQVAILSL
-1156 TTKGLNKQPG
+1156 NLKGMNKQPG
-1166 FKPHLGFWHRLVMAM
+1166 FQPGIGFWHRLVMGM

-1199 VKGTAEALFKKWQ
+1199 VKGTAEALFHKWQ
-1212 DKCTK
+1212 KKCAEQLK
-1217 DLMKADIHTFKQN
+1217 KADFKSFKRN
-1230 ICAIISEF
+1230 IRDLIDEF
-1238 DHIDMHEE
+1238 DHIDMSETM
-1246 KKPRIGLV
+1246 KPRIGLV

-1280 IVSGLADFFLYGLL
+1280 IVSGLADFFLYGQL
-1294 DSQFRHKYLSGSWL
+1294 DNQFRHKYLSGSWKD
-1308 SSFTS
+1308 SFLS
-1313 KTMVKLLNW
+1313 KTAVRLLEW
-1322 YRKPYCD
+1322 YRKPYEQ
-1329 AVAKSQHFDPITS
+1329 AVAKSRHFDPITS
-1342 IYDIADEAKQYLSL
+1342 IYDIADEAKKYLSL

-1369 MIDLIKRGAKN
+1369 MIDLIHRGAKN

-1394 TGKGMIKALKAAFPN
+1394 TGKGMIKTLKAAFPET
-1409 VNIVAIDYDPSA
+1409 NIVAIDYDPSA

-1431 LMLTTTFEGIRETVD
+1431 LMLTTTFEGIREPVQED
-1446 TTEKPT
+1446 TKPI
-1452 MPFLKGV
+1452 MPFMSGV
-1459 HINSTLHADK
+1459 RINSSLEK

>member
-1 MYKLFSRCTCNS
+1 
-13 CLYKYINKYQRERS
+13 
-27 ACADKVKHM
+27 M
-36 KNVLHIGIDI
+36 KNNILHIGIDI

-54 VLNDAKQCMHACYV
+54 VLNEAKQCLHACYV

-85 YEIFGDQQ
+85 YEIFGDRQ
-93 ITLAITGSGGIALA
+93 ITIAITGSGGIALA
-107 EYLGIPFIQEVIA
+107 DYLDISFVQEVIA

-128 YPQSDVIIE
+128 YPQADVIIE

-171 ATLLHTDASGLNEL
+171 ATLLHTDASGLNTL
-185 AKQSDT
+185 AEKADT

-247 FLGGPLTYLSQL
+247 FLGGPLTYLPQL
-259 RKQFA
+259 RRQFA
-264 KTLHLTPEQVIA
+264 QTLHLDEDHVIA

-291 SFDAKPL
+291 SFDEAPV

-307 RNVDESSLAQSD
+307 KNVDESSLAKSD
-319 RIDPLFHNE
+319 RIAPLFNNE
-328 AELKEFQERHS
+328 EELREFQERHAQ
-339 KHTVAYA
+339 HTVPYG

-356 LGMDAGST
+356 LGLDAGST
-364 TIKSVLLSE
+364 TIKAVLLSE
-373 DNKILYTH
+373 DMKMLYTH

-386 GSPLLAAQKIV
+386 GSPLMAAKKII

-405 KGAFIAKAGITGYG
+405 EGAFIAKTGITGYG
-419 EGLIKEALHLD
+419 EALLKEALHLD

-455 IGGQDMKCSRVKDG
+455 IGGQDMKCSRLKDG

-492 KSLNLSIEDFSK
+492 KSLNLSIEEFSK

-532 EGATMADISAG
+532 EGATLADISAG

-558 VKDPAKLGKHVVVQ
+558 VKDPEKLGKYIVVQ

-589 GRHVIRPAIAGLM
+589 GRQVIRPAIAGLM

-607 GLICRTAYHTDH
+607 GLICRTAYHADH
-619 TKSSILTLDELAKLH
+619 EKTTLLSQEELSDLSVA
-634 VTTSIRHCGK
+634 TSIRHCGL

-663 TGNRCERGAAGSVTQ
+663 TGNRCERGAAGSAAVRKKP
-678 HHNTLPNM
+678 LPNM

-695 NKYKPLADGPRGT
+695 NHYKPLENGPRGT

-736 LSDPSSKKLF
+736 LSDPSSKELF
-746 EKAMDTIPSDSACY
+746 EKAMDTVPSDSACY

-785 QNGPD
+785 QNGPQ
-790 EGSRDNTF
+790 EGSRDNSF
-798 NCPMVMSYPDV
+798 NCPMVMSYPEV
-809 IRHNME
+809 IRHNMI

-825 LCPFLPLHDKKRIIP
+825 LCPFLPLHDKKRIVP
-840 RLQEELRVWNLGK
+840 RLQEELRVWNVGK

-871 QTYRDLTKKA
+871 QKIRDLTKAA
-881 LDMLA
+881 LEKLA
-886 KRGERAIV
+886 KDGDRAIV

-925 GVAPLGQLPKE
+925 GVAPLGHLPDE

-952 AQYVVSQPNL
+952 AQYIVTQPNL

-980 QVQEILAQGHK
+980 QVQEILGQGHK

-1010 LRSLLFVMNHRQK
+1010 LRSLLFVMNHRQPSEEK
-1023 ETAPTVPYSYHKAIF
+1023 AEPYSYHKALF
-1038 TKEDAKTNVILAP
+1038 TKEDKKTNVILAP

-1060 FQAAF
+1060 FEAAF
-1065 AHEGYHM
+1065 AHEGYHI
-1072 EILPHQGQKAIDTG
+1072 ELLPHQGQEAIDTG

-1129 CRATNYIGMIRKAL
+1129 CRATNYIGMLRKAL
-1143 ADAGMADVSILSL
+1143 ADANMGDVAIISL
-1156 TTKGLNKQPG
+1156 NTKGLNPQPG
-1166 FKPHLGFWHRLVMAM
+1166 FKPHIGFWHRLVMAM
-1181 IYGDALQQ
+1181 VYGDALQQ

-1199 VKGTAEALFKKWQ
+1199 VKGTAEGLFKKWQ
-1212 DKCTK
+1212 DKF
-1217 DLMKADIHTFKQN
+1217 KADLIKADVRTFRKN
-1230 ICAIISEF
+1230 IRAMISEF
-1238 DHIDMHEE
+1238 DNIDMSEE

-1280 IVSGLADFFLYGLL
+1280 IVSGLTDFFLYGLL
-1294 DSQFRHKYLSGSWL
+1294 DSQFRQKYLSGSWM
-1308 SSFTS
+1308 SAFAS
-1313 KTMVKLLNW
+1313 KSIVKLLEW
-1322 YRKPYCD
+1322 YRKPYCE
-1329 AVAKSQHFDPITS
+1329 AVAKSRHFDAITS
-1342 IYDIADEAKQYLSL
+1342 IYDIANEAKEYLSL
-1356 GHEAGE
+1356 GHVAGE

-1394 TGKGMIKALKAAFPN
+1394 TGKGMIKALKAAFPDT
-1409 VNIVAIDYDPSA
+1409 NIVAIDYDPSA

-1431 LMLTTTFEGIRETVD
+1431 LMLTTTFEGIRETVN
-1446 TTEKPT
+1446 TSAKPAI
-1452 MPFLKGV
+1452 PFLKGV
-1459 HINSTLHADK
+1459 RINSSLNAEK

>member
-1 MYKLFSRCTCNS
+1 
-13 CLYKYINKYQRERS
+13 
-27 ACADKVKHM
+27 M
-36 KNVLHIGIDI
+36 KNLLHIGIDI

-54 VLNDAKQCMHACYV
+54 VLNHAKQCLHACYV

-85 YEIFGDQQ
+85 YEIFGDRQ
-93 ITLAITGSGGIALA
+93 ITMAITGSGGIALA
-107 EYLGIPFIQEVIA
+107 DYLHIPFLQEVIA

-137 LGGEDAKITYLTGGN
+137 LGGEDAKITSPPGGN
-152 EHRMNGNCAGGTG
+152 DHRRNGTCAGGTG
-165 AFIDQM
+165 ACIDQM
-171 ATLLHTDASGLNEL
+171 ATLLDTDAGGLNEM
-185 AKQSDT
+185 AKKADT
-191 LYPIAARCGVF
+191 IYPIAARCGVF

-259 RKQFA
+259 REQFA

-291 SFDAKPL
+291 SIDTKPV

-307 RNVDESSLAQSD
+307 KNVDESTLAKSD
-319 RIDPLFHNE
+319 RVEPLFNNQ
-328 AELKEFQERHS
+328 AELDEFRARHS
-339 KHTVAYA
+339 QHTVPQA
-346 DLASYSGPCY
+346 DITTYSGPCY
-356 LGMDAGST
+356 LGIDAGST
-364 TIKSVLLSE
+364 TIKAVVLSE
-373 DNKILYTH
+373 DMKILYSH

-386 GSPLLAAQKIV
+386 GSPLAAAKKIV
-397 EEVYSRLP
+397 AEVYRRLP
-405 KGAFIAKAGITGYG
+405 EKAFIAKAGITGYG
-419 EGLIKEALHLD
+419 ESLLKEALHLD
-430 IGEVET
+430 LGEVET
-436 IAHYQAAAHFCPDV
+436 IAHYQAASHFCPDV
-450 DFILD
+450 DFLLD
-455 IGGQDMKCSRVKDG
+455 IGGQDMKCSRIKDG

-492 KSLNLSIEDFSK
+492 KSLKMSIQDFSQ

-532 EGATMADISAG
+532 EGATLADISAG

-558 VKDPAKLGKHVVVQ
+558 VKDPAKLGKHIVVQ

-589 GRHVIRPAIAGLM
+589 GRHVIRPAISGLM

-607 GLICRTAYHTDH
+607 GLICRTAYHEDH
-619 TKSSILTLDELAKLH
+619 AKSTIVSPKALEEMQ
-634 VTTSIRHCGK
+634 VTTSIRHCGL

-663 TGNRCERGAAGSVTQ
+663 TGNRCERGAAGSTAARKKP
-678 HHNTLPNM
+678 LPNM

-695 NKYKPLADGPRGT
+695 GYKPVENAPRGT

-736 LSDPSSKKLF
+736 LSDPSSKALF
-746 EKAMDTIPSDSACY
+746 EKAMDTVPSDSACY
-760 PAKMVHGHIENLL
+760 PAKLVHGHIENLL

-785 QNGPD
+785 QNGPS
-790 EGSRDNTF
+790 EGSKDNTF
-798 NCPMVMSYPDV
+798 NCPMVMSYPEV
-809 IRHNME
+809 IRNNMG
-815 ERLSDTNTLY
+815 ERLAETNTPY
-825 LCPFLPLHDKKRIIP
+825 LCPFLPLHDKKRIGK
-840 RLQEELRVWNLGK
+840 RLAEELKAWNLPAHEVK
-853 KEIKEAAL
+853 AATA
-861 AAWDEEESYK
+861 AAWDEEEAYK
-871 QTYRDLTKKA
+871 QKIYDITKKI
-881 LDMLA
+881 LDNLE
-886 KRGERAIV
+886 KTGQRAIV
-894 LCGRPYHV
+894 LCGRPYHI

-925 GVAPLGQLPKE
+925 GVAPLGQFPGH

-952 AQYVVSQPNL
+952 AQYITQHPNL

-980 QVQEILAQGHK
+980 QVQDILAHGHK

-1010 LRSLLFVMNHRQK
+1010 LRSLLFVMNHRPK
-1023 ETAPTVPYSYHKAIF
+1023 EDHVVEPYSYEKTIF
-1038 TKEDAKTNVILAP
+1038 TKEDAKQNVILAP
-1051 SMTPIHFPM
+1051 SMTPIHFPL
-1060 FQAAF
+1060 FSAAF
-1065 AHEGYHM
+1065 EHEGYRV
-1072 EILPHQGQKAIDTG
+1072 ELLPHQGQKAIDTG

-1115 LKHTSVIIS
+1115 LDHTTVMIS

-1143 ADAGMADVSILSL
+1143 NDDNMSQVAILSL
-1156 TTKGLNKQPG
+1156 NLKGMNKQPG
-1166 FKPHLGFWHRLVMAM
+1166 FQPDIGFWHRLVMGM

-1199 VKGTAEALFKKWQ
+1199 VKGTAEALFHKWQ
-1212 DKCTK
+1212 KKC
-1217 DLMKADIHTFKQN
+1217 
-1230 ICAIISEF
+1230 
-1238 DHIDMHEE
+1238 
-1246 KKPRIGLV
+1246 
-1254 GEIYVKFHPIANN
+1254 AN
-1267 HIVRMIEEEGGEI
+1267 
-1280 IVSGLADFFLYGLL
+1280 S
-1294 DSQFRHKYLSGSWL
+1294 
-1308 SSFTS
+1308 
-1313 KTMVKLLNW
+1313 
-1322 YRKPYCD
+1322 
-1329 AVAKSQHFDPITS
+1329 
-1342 IYDIADEAKQYLSL
+1342 
-1356 GHEAGE
+1356 
-1362 GWFLTGD
+1362 
-1369 MIDLIKRGAKN
+1369 
-1380 IVCLQPWACLPNHV
+1380 
-1394 TGKGMIKALKAAFPN
+1394 
-1409 VNIVAIDYDPSA
+1409 
-1421 SSVNQTNRLK
+1421 
-1431 LMLTTTFEGIRETVD
+1431 
-1446 TTEKPT
+1446 
-1452 MPFLKGV
+1452 
-1459 HINSTLHADK
+1459 

>member
-1 MYKLFSRCTCNS
+1 
-13 CLYKYINKYQRERS
+13 
-27 ACADKVKHM
+27 M
-36 KNVLHIGIDI
+36 KNNILHIGIDI

-54 VLNDAKQCMHACYV
+54 VLNEAKQCLHACYV

-85 YEIFGDQQ
+85 YEIFGDRQ
-93 ITLAITGSGGIALA
+93 ITIAITGSGGIALA
-107 EYLGIPFIQEVIA
+107 DYLGISFVQEVIA

-128 YPQSDVIIE
+128 YPQADVIIE

-171 ATLLHTDASGLNEL
+171 ATLLHTDASGLNTL
-185 AKQSDT
+185 AEKADT

-247 FLGGPLTYLSQL
+247 FLGGPLTYLPQL
-259 RKQFA
+259 RRQFA
-264 KTLHLTPEQVIA
+264 QTLHLDEDHVIA

-291 SFDAKPL
+291 SFDEAPV

-307 RNVDESSLAQSD
+307 KNVDESSLAKSD
-319 RIDPLFHNE
+319 RIAPLFNNE
-328 AELKEFQERHS
+328 EELREFQERHAQ
-339 KHTVAYA
+339 HTVPYG

-356 LGMDAGST
+356 LGLDAGST
-364 TIKSVLLSE
+364 TIKAVLLSE
-373 DNKILYTH
+373 DMKMLYTH

-386 GSPLLAAQKIV
+386 GSPLMAAKKII

-405 KGAFIAKAGITGYG
+405 EGAFIAKTGITGYG
-419 EGLIKEALHLD
+419 EALLKEALHLD

-455 IGGQDMKCSRVKDG
+455 IGGQDMKCSRLKDG

-492 KSLNLSIEDFSK
+492 KSLNLSIEEFSK

-532 EGATMADISAG
+532 EGATLADISAG

-558 VKDPAKLGKHVVVQ
+558 VKDPEKLGKYIVVQ

-589 GRHVIRPAIAGLM
+589 GRQVIRPAIAGLM

-619 TKSSILTLDELAKLH
+619 EKTTLLSQQKLSDLS
-634 VTTSIRHCGK
+634 VATSIRHCGL

-663 TGNRCERGAAGSVTQ
+663 TGNRCERGAAGSEAVRKKP
-678 HHNTLPNM
+678 LPNM

-695 NKYKPLADGPRGT
+695 NHYKPLENGPRGT

-736 LSDPSSKKLF
+736 LSDPSSKELF
-746 EKAMDTIPSDSACY
+746 EKAMDTVPSDSACY

-785 QNGPD
+785 QNGPQ
-790 EGSRDNTF
+790 EGSRDNSF
-798 NCPMVMSYPDV
+798 NCPMVMSYPEV
-809 IRHNME
+809 IRHNMI

-825 LCPFLPLHDKKRIIP
+825 LCPFLPLHDKKRIVP
-840 RLQEELRVWNLGK
+840 RLQEELRVWNVGK

-871 QTYRDLTKKA
+871 QKIRDLTKAA
-881 LDMLA
+881 LEKLA
-886 KRGERAIV
+886 KDGDRAIV

-925 GVAPLGQLPKE
+925 GVAPLGHLPDE

-952 AQYVVSQPNL
+952 AQYIVTQPNL

-980 QVQEILAQGHK
+980 QVQEILGQGHK

-1010 LRSLLFVMNHRQK
+1010 LRSLLFVMNHRQPSEEK
-1023 ETAPTVPYSYHKAIF
+1023 AEPYSYHKALF
-1038 TKEDAKTNVILAP
+1038 TKEDKKTNVILAP

-1060 FQAAF
+1060 FEAAF
-1065 AHEGYHM
+1065 AHEGYHI
-1072 EILPHQGQKAIDTG
+1072 ELLPHQGQEAIDTG

-1129 CRATNYIGMIRKAL
+1129 CRATNYIGMLRKAL
-1143 ADAGMADVSILSL
+1143 ADANMGDVAIISL
-1156 TTKGLNKQPG
+1156 NTKGLNPQPG
-1166 FKPHLGFWHRLVMAM
+1166 FKPHIGFWHRLVMAM
-1181 IYGDALQQ
+1181 VYGDALQQ

-1199 VKGTAEALFKKWQ
+1199 VKGTAEGLFKKWQ
-1212 DKCTK
+1212 DKF
-1217 DLMKADIHTFKQN
+1217 KADLIKADVRTFRKN
-1230 ICAIISEF
+1230 IRAMISEF
-1238 DHIDMHEE
+1238 DNIDMSEE

-1280 IVSGLADFFLYGLL
+1280 IVSGLTDFFLYGLL
-1294 DSQFRHKYLSGSWL
+1294 DSQFRQKYLSGSWM
-1308 SSFTS
+1308 SAFAS
-1313 KTMVKLLNW
+1313 KSIVKLLDW
-1322 YRKPYCD
+1322 YRKPYCE
-1329 AVAKSQHFDPITS
+1329 AVAKSRHFDAVTS
-1342 IYDIADEAKQYLSL
+1342 IYDIANEAKEYLSL
-1356 GHEAGE
+1356 GHVAGE

-1394 TGKGMIKALKAAFPN
+1394 TGKGMIKALKAAFPDT
-1409 VNIVAIDYDPSA
+1409 NIVAIDYDPSA

-1431 LMLTTTFEGIRETVD
+1431 LMLTTTFEGIRETVN
-1446 TTEKPT
+1446 TSAKPAI
-1452 MPFLKGV
+1452 PFLKGV
-1459 HINSTLHADK
+1459 RINSSLNAEK

>member
-1 MYKLFSRCTCNS
+1 MVNT
-13 CLYKYINKYQRERS
+13 
-27 ACADKVKHM
+27 M
-36 KNVLHIGIDI
+36 KNLLHIGIDI

-54 VLNDAKQCMHACYV
+54 VLNDLKQCLHACYV

-73 IRQKVWDLLQNA
+73 IRQKVWDLLENA

-93 ITLAITGSGGIALA
+93 ITVAITGSGGIALA
-107 EYLGIPFIQEVIA
+107 DYLHIPFVQEVIA

-128 YPQSDVIIE
+128 HPQSDVIIE

-171 ATLLHTDASGLNEL
+171 ATLLHTDALGLNAL
-185 AKQSDT
+185 AEKSDT

-202 AKTDIQALLNEG
+202 AKTDVQALLNDG
-214 ASKENVAAS
+214 ASKENVSAS
-223 VFQSIVFQTITGLA
+223 VLQSIVLQTITGLA
-237 CGRPIKGTVC
+237 CGRPIRGTVC
-247 FLGGPLTYLSQL
+247 FLGGPLTFLPQL
-259 RKQFA
+259 RQQFA
-264 KTLHLTPEQVIA
+264 DTLHLDAEHVVT

-291 SFDAKPL
+291 SFDAAPI

-307 RNVDESSLAQSD
+307 RSVDESTLAKSD
-319 RIDPLFHNE
+319 RIEPLFVSPE
-328 AELKEFQERHS
+328 ELAEFRKRHGS
-339 KHTVAYA
+339 HTVARGN
-346 DLASYSGPCY
+346 LAAYSGPCY
-356 LGMDAGST
+356 LGIDAGST
-364 TIKSVLLSE
+364 TIKAVLLSE
-373 DNKILYTH
+373 DNKILYSH

-386 GSPLLAAQKIV
+386 GSPLQAAKDIIAAI
-397 EEVYSRLP
+397 YRKMPST
-405 KGAFIAKAGITGYG
+405 AFIAKTGITGYG
-419 EGLIKEALHLD
+419 EFLLKEALHIDL
-430 IGEVET
+430 GEVET

-455 IGGQDMKCSRVKDG
+455 IGGQDMKCSRLKDG
-469 HIEDILLNEACSSG
+469 HIEDILLNEACSAG

-492 KSLNLSIEDFSK
+492 KSLNMSIEDFSK
-504 AALLAKS
+504 AALTAS
-511 PIDLGSRCTVF
+511 APIDLGSRCTVF

-532 EGATMADISAG
+532 EGATMADISSG

-558 VKDPAKLGKHVVVQ
+558 VKDPAKLGNHIVVQ

-589 GRHVIRPAIAGLM
+589 GRHVIRPSIAGLM

-607 GLICRTAYHTDH
+607 GLICRSAYHADH
-619 TKSSILTLDELAKLH
+619 VKTTLLDAAGLEALR
-634 VTTSIRHCGK
+634 VDTSIRHCGQ

-663 TGNRCERGAAGSVTQ
+663 TGNRCERGAAGSV
-678 HHNTLPNM
+678 NAARKVLPNL
-686 YKVKYNLLF
+686 YKTKYARLF
-695 NKYKPLADGPRGT
+695 AHYTPLADAPRGT
-708 VGIPRV
+708 VGLPRV

-736 LSDPSSKKLF
+736 LSDTSSKALF
-746 EKAMDTIPSDSACY
+746 QKAMDTIPSDSACY
-760 PAKMVHGHIENLL
+760 PAKLVHGHIENLL

-785 QNGPD
+785 QNGPS
-790 EGSRDNTF
+790 EESKDNTF
-798 NCPMVMSYPDV
+798 NCPMVMSYPEV
-809 IRHNME
+809 IRHNMS
-815 ERLSDTNTLY
+815 ERLADSNTVY

-840 RLQEELRVWNLGK
+840 RLQEELQVWNLGK
-853 KEIKEAAL
+853 EEIRIAAT
-861 AAWDEEESYK
+861 AAWDEEERYK
-871 QTYRDLTKKA
+871 KEYCDVTEKTLA
-881 LDMLA
+881 MLD
-886 KRGERAIV
+886 KNGERAIV
-894 LCGRPYHV
+894 LSGRPYHV

-925 GVAPLGQLPKE
+925 GVAPLGRFPGH

-952 AQYVVSQPNL
+952 AQYVAAHDNL

-980 QVQEILAQGHK
+980 QVQEILTHGHK

-1010 LRSLLFVMNHRQK
+1010 LRSLLFVMNHRQRS
-1023 ETAPTVPYSYHKAIF
+1023 EEITEPYSYEKAIF
-1038 TKEDAKTNVILAP
+1038 TKADKKTHVILAP
-1051 SMTPIHFPM
+1051 EMTPIHFPL

-1065 AHEGYHM
+1065 AHAGFHM
-1072 EILPHQGQKAIDTG
+1072 ELLPHQGQEAIDTG

-1115 LKHTSVIIS
+1115 LDNTSVIIS

-1143 ADAGMADVSILSL
+1143 ADANMPNIPIISL
-1156 TTKGLNKQPG
+1156 NTKGLNRQPG
-1166 FKPHLGFWHRLVMAM
+1166 FDPKIGFWHRLLQGM

-1212 DKCTK
+1212 KKCAA
-1217 DLMKADIHTFKQN
+1217 DLIKADIATFRKN
-1230 ICAIISEF
+1230 IHNLIEEF
-1238 DHIDMHEE
+1238 DNIGMTGE

-1267 HIVRMIEEEGGEI
+1267 QIVRMIEEEGGEI
-1280 IVSGLADFFLYGLL
+1280 IVSGLADFFYYGLL
-1294 DSQFRHKYLSGSWL
+1294 DSQFRHKYLSGTWL
-1308 SSFTS
+1308 SSAAS
-1313 KTMVKLLNW
+1313 KISVKLLDW
-1322 YRKPYCD
+1322 YRKPYAD
-1329 AVAKSQHFDPITS
+1329 AVKKSRHFDSITS
-1342 IYDIADEAKQYLSL
+1342 IYDIAAEAKEFLSL
-1356 GHEAGE
+1356 GHVAGE

-1394 TGKGMIKALKAAFPN
+1394 TGKGMIKTLKAAFPDT
-1409 VNIVAIDYDPSA
+1409 NIVAIDYDPSA

-1431 LMLTTTFEGIRETVD
+1431 LMLTTTFESIREPLAE
-1446 TTEKPT
+1446 TEKPT
-1452 MPFLKGV
+1452 IPFLKDV
-1459 HINSTLHADK
+1459 RINSTLKK

>member
-1 MYKLFSRCTCNS
+1 
-13 CLYKYINKYQRERS
+13 
-27 ACADKVKHM
+27 M

-54 VLNDAKQCMHACYV
+54 VLNEARQCLHACYV

-93 ITLAITGSGGIALA
+93 ITIAITGSGGIALA
-107 EYLGIPFIQEVIA
+107 DYLGIPFVQEVIA

-171 ATLLHTDASGLNEL
+171 ATLLHTDASGLNDMAER
-185 AKQSDT
+185 ADT

-247 FLGGPLTYLSQL
+247 FLGGPLTYLPQL
-259 RKQFA
+259 RRQFA
-264 KTLHLTPEQVIA
+264 KTLSLDDAHVVA

-291 SFDAKPL
+291 SFEETPV

-307 RNVDESSLAQSD
+307 KNVDESSLAKSD
-319 RIDPLFHNE
+319 RIEPLFTTE
-328 AELKEFQERHS
+328 EELQRFQQRHAR
-339 KHTVAYA
+339 HTVPYGDLAAYA
-346 DLASYSGPCY
+346 GPCY
-356 LGMDAGST
+356 LGLDAGST

-373 DNKILYTH
+373 DNKILFSH

-386 GSPLLAAQKIV
+386 GSPLTAAKKII
-397 EEVYSRLP
+397 EEIYRRLP
-405 KGAFIAKAGITGYG
+405 AGAFIAKAGITGYG
-419 EGLIKEALHLD
+419 EALLKEALHLD

-455 IGGQDMKCSRVKDG
+455 IGGQDMKCSRLKDG

-492 KSLNLSIEDFSK
+492 KSLNLSIDEFSK

-532 EGATMADISAG
+532 EGAKLADISAG

-558 VKDPAKLGKHVVVQ
+558 VKDPEKLGKHIVVQ

-589 GRHVIRPAIAGLM
+589 GRQVIRPSIAGLM

-607 GLICRTAYHTDH
+607 GLICRAAYQEDH
-619 TKSSILTLDELAKLH
+619 SNSSILTPAELASLS
-634 VTTSIRHCGK
+634 VATSIRHCGK
-644 CTNNCLLT
+644 CTNNFLQT
-652 VNTFNDGRSFI
+652 ENTFIDGRSFI
-663 TGNRCERGAAGSVTQ
+663 TGNRCERGAAGSIGA
-678 HHNTLPNM
+678 HHKALPNM

-695 NKYKPLADGPRGT
+695 NQYKPLKNGPRGT

-729 KLGYTVV
+729 TLGYTVV
-736 LSDPSSKKLF
+736 LSDPSSKSLF

-760 PAKMVHGHIENLL
+760 PAKLVHGHIENLL
-773 EKGVDRIFYPCI
+773 EKGVDRIFYPCV

-790 EGSRDNTF
+790 EGSKDNTF
-798 NCPMVMSYPDV
+798 NCPMVMSYPEV
-809 IRHNME
+809 IRHNMV

-825 LCPFLPLHDKKRIIP
+825 LCPFLPLHDKKRLIP
-840 RLQEELRVWNLGK
+840 RLQDELRVWNIDK
-853 KEIKEAAL
+853 KESKEAAL
-861 AAWDEEESYK
+861 AAWEEEERYK
-871 QTYRDLTKKA
+871 QKFRDLTRKT
-881 LDMLA
+881 LDRIT
-886 KRGERAIV
+886 KNGERGIV

-916 LGLAVLTED
+916 LGLAVFTED
-925 GVAPLGQLPKE
+925 GIAPLGHEPEE

-952 AQYVVSQPNL
+952 AQYIVTQPNL

-1010 LRSLLFVMNHRQK
+1010 LRSLLFVMNHRLK
-1023 ETAPTVPYSYHKAIF
+1023 HTAPAEPYAYHKAIF
-1038 TKEDAKTNVILAP
+1038 TKEDKKTNVILAP

-1072 EILPHQGQKAIDTG
+1072 EILPHQGQQAIDTG

-1143 ADAGMADVSILSL
+1143 ADANMGDVAIISL

-1166 FKPHLGFWHRLVMAM
+1166 FKPHIGFWHRLVMAM

-1199 VKGTAEALFKKWQ
+1199 VKGTAEKLFKKWQ
-1212 DKCTK
+1212 DKCTA
-1217 DLMKADIHTFKQN
+1217 DLMKADVSTFKKN
-1230 ICAIISEF
+1230 IRSLIAEF
-1238 DHIDMHEE
+1238 DTIDMSEE

-1280 IVSGLADFFLYGLL
+1280 IVSGLTDFFLYGLL
-1294 DSQFRHKYLSGSWL
+1294 DSQFRYKYLSGSWM
-1308 SSFTS
+1308 SAFTS
-1313 KTMVKLLNW
+1313 KSLVKLLEW

-1329 AVAKSQHFDPITS
+1329 AVAKSRHFDPITS
-1342 IYDIADEAKQYLSL
+1342 IYDIANEAKEYLSL
-1356 GHEAGE
+1356 GHVAGE

-1394 TGKGMIKALKAAFPN
+1394 TGKGMIKTLKAAFPDT
-1409 VNIVAIDYDPSA
+1409 NIVAIDYDPSA

-1431 LMLTTTFEGIRETVD
+1431 LMLTTTFEGIRETVH
-1446 TTEKPT
+1446 TPAKPAI
-1452 MPFLKGV
+1452 PFLKGV
-1459 HINSTLHADK
+1459 RINSTLNAEK

>member
-1 MYKLFSRCTCNS
+1 
-13 CLYKYINKYQRERS
+13 
-27 ACADKVKHM
+27 M
-36 KNVLHIGIDI
+36 KNILHIGIDI

-54 VLNDAKQCMHACYV
+54 VLNEAKQCLHACYV

-85 YEIFGDQQ
+85 YEVFGDQQ
-93 ITLAITGSGGIALA
+93 ITIAITGSGGIALA
-107 EYLGIPFIQEVIA
+107 DYLSIPFVQEVIA

-152 EHRMNGNCAGGTG
+152 EHRMNGSCAGGTG

-171 ATLLHTDASGLNEL
+171 ATLLHTDAGGLNQL
-185 AKQSDT
+185 AEQSGT

-202 AKTDIQALLNEG
+202 AKTDIQALLNDG

-247 FLGGPLTYLSQL
+247 FLGGPLTYLPHL

-264 KTLHLTPEQVIA
+264 DTLHLTPAQVIA

-291 SFDAKPL
+291 SFDEKPI
-298 SFMNLMGQL
+298 SFMTLMGQMK
-307 RNVDESSLAQSD
+307 NVDEASLAKSD
-319 RIDPLFHNE
+319 RIEPLFKDA
-328 AELKEFQERHS
+328 AELEEFKTRHGRHS
-339 KHTVAYA
+339 VPHR
-346 DLASYSGPCY
+346 DIASYKGPCY
-356 LGMDAGST
+356 LGIDAGST
-364 TIKSVLLSE
+364 TIKAVLLSD
-373 DNKILYTH
+373 DNKILYSH

-386 GSPLLAAQKIV
+386 GSPLAAAKKIV
-397 EEVYSRLP
+397 TEIYSLLP
-405 KGAFIAKAGITGYG
+405 ADAFIAKSGITGYG
-419 EGLIKEALHLD
+419 EALLKEALHVD
-430 IGEVET
+430 MGEVET

-455 IGGQDMKCSRVKDG
+455 IGGQDMKCSRLKDG

-492 KSLNLSIEDFSK
+492 KSLNLTIQEFSQ

-558 VKDPAKLGKHVVVQ
+558 VKDPAKLGRHIVVQ
-572 GGTFYNDAVLR
+572 GGTFYNNAVLR

-589 GRHVIRPAIAGLM
+589 GRQVIRPAIAGLM

-607 GLICRTAYHTDH
+607 GLICHRAYDEEPCTS
-619 TKSSILTLDELAKLH
+619 TILTPAELQALQ

-663 TGNRCERGAAGSVTQ
+663 TGNRCERGAEGTISKRKKV
-678 HHNTLPNM
+678 LPNL

-695 NKYKPLADGPRGT
+695 NRTPLANGPRGT
-708 VGIPRV
+708 IGIPRV

-729 KLGYTVV
+729 ALGYTVV
-736 LSDPSSKKLF
+736 LSDPSSKKIF
-746 EKAMDTIPSDSACY
+746 EKAMDTVPSDTACY
-760 PAKMVHGHIENLL
+760 PAKLVHGHIENLL

-785 QNGPD
+785 QNGPK
-790 EGSRDNTF
+790 EGSKDNTF
-798 NCPMVMSYPDV
+798 NCPMVMSYPEV
-809 IRHNME
+809 IRNNMA

-825 LCPFLPLHDKKRIIP
+825 LCPFLPLHDANRIVK
-840 RLQEELRVWNLGK
+840 RLQEELQVWGLGK
-853 KEIKEAAL
+853 KEIKEAA
-861 AAWDEEESYK
+861 AKAWTEEEAYK
-871 QTYRDLTKKA
+871 QKYYAITKA
-881 LDMLA
+881 TLDTLE
-886 KRGERAIV
+886 KKGERGIV
-894 LCGRPYHV
+894 LCGRPYHI

-916 LGLAVLTED
+916 LGLAVLSED
-925 GVAPLGQLPKE
+925 GVAPLGQFKGN

-952 AQYVVSQPNL
+952 AQYIIHHQNL

-980 QVQEILAQGHK
+980 QVQEILTQGHK

-1010 LRSLLFVMNHRQK
+1010 LRSLLFVMNHRPQT
-1023 ETAPTVPYSYHKAIF
+1023 EQAIEPYSYHKTLF
-1038 TKEDAKTNVILAP
+1038 TKEDKQKNVILAP
-1051 SMTPIHFPM
+1051 SMTPIHFPL
-1060 FQAAF
+1060 FKAAF
-1065 AHEGYHM
+1065 AHEGFHM
-1072 EILPHQGQKAIDTG
+1072 EVLPHQGQKAIDTG

-1143 ADAGMADVSILSL
+1143 ADANLGDVAILSL
-1156 TTKGLNKQPG
+1156 NTKGLNKQPG
-1166 FKPHLGFWHRLVMAM
+1166 FKPHMGFWHRLVMGM

-1199 VKGTAEALFKKWQ
+1199 VKGTAEALFHKWQ
-1212 DKCTK
+1212 DKCAT
-1217 DLMKADIHTFKQN
+1217 DLLKADFKTFKQN
-1230 ICAIISEF
+1230 IRNMIDEF
-1238 DHIDMHEE
+1238 DHIDMVEK

-1280 IVSGLADFFLYGLL
+1280 IVSGLADFFYYGLL
-1294 DSQFRHKYLSGSWL
+1294 DDQFRHKYLSGSWFK
-1308 SSFTS
+1308 SFAS
-1313 KTMVKLLNW
+1313 KSGVRILDL
-1322 YRKPYCD
+1322 YRKPYCE
-1329 AVAKSQHFDPITS
+1329 AVAKSRHFDPITS
-1342 IYDIADEAKQYLSL
+1342 IYDIAEEAKHFLSL

-1394 TGKGMIKALKAAFPN
+1394 TGKGMIKTLKASFPEI
-1409 VNIVAIDYDPSA
+1409 NIVAIDYDPSA

-1431 LMLTTTFEGIRETVD
+1431 LMLTTTFEGIR
-1446 TTEKPT
+1446 KPVQADAKPL

-1459 HINSTLHADK
+1459 RINSTLQADK

>member
-1 MYKLFSRCTCNS
+1 
-13 CLYKYINKYQRERS
+13 
-27 ACADKVKHM
+27 M
-36 KNVLHIGIDI
+36 KNLLHIGIDI

-54 VLNDAKQCMHACYV
+54 VLNDAKQCLHACYV

-93 ITLAITGSGGIALA
+93 ITIAITGSGGIALA
-107 EYLGIPFIQEVIA
+107 EYLGIAFVQEVIA

-171 ATLLHTDASGLNEL
+171 ATLLHTDASGLNAMAEH
-185 AKQSDT
+185 ADT

-247 FLGGPLTYLSQL
+247 FLGGPLTYLPQL
-259 RKQFA
+259 RRQFA
-264 KTLHLTPEQVIA
+264 KTLHLDDDHVIA

-291 SFDAKPL
+291 GFDEKPV

-307 RNVDESSLAQSD
+307 KNVDESSLSKSD
-319 RIDPLFHNE
+319 RVEPLFDSE
-328 AELKEFQERHS
+328 EELREFQERHAR
-339 KHTVAYA
+339 HTVPYG
-346 DLASYSGPCY
+346 DLTSYSGPCY
-356 LGMDAGST
+356 LGLDAGST
-364 TIKSVLLSE
+364 TIKAILLSE
-373 DNKILYTH
+373 DLKILYTH

-386 GSPLLAAQKIV
+386 GSPLAAAKKIIA
-397 EEVYSRLP
+397 EIYNRLP
-405 KGAFIAKAGITGYG
+405 AGAFIAKTGITGYG
-419 EGLIKEALHLD
+419 EALLKEALHLD

-455 IGGQDMKCSRVKDG
+455 IGGQDMKCSRLKDG

-492 KSLNLSIEDFSK
+492 KSLNLSIEEFSK

-532 EGATMADISAG
+532 EGATLADISAG

-558 VKDPAKLGKHVVVQ
+558 VKDPEKLGKYIVVQ

-589 GRHVIRPAIAGLM
+589 GRQVIRPAIAGLM
-602 GAFGM
+602 GAFGI
-607 GLICRTAYHTDH
+607 GLICRTAYHAD
-619 TKSSILTLDELAKLH
+619 H
-634 VTTSIRHCGK
+634 VTTSMLSREKLAELSVSTSIRHCGL

-663 TGNRCERGAAGSVTQ
+663 TGNRCERGAAGSTAG
-678 HHNTLPNM
+678 HGKSLPNM

-695 NKYKPLADGPRGT
+695 NTYRPVPNGPRGT
-708 VGIPRV
+708 VGLPRV

-736 LSDPSSKKLF
+736 LSDPSSKALF
-746 EKAMDTIPSDSACY
+746 EKAMDTVPSDSACY
-760 PAKMVHGHIENLL
+760 PAKLVHGHIENLL

-798 NCPMVMSYPDV
+798 NCPMVMSYPEV
-809 IRHNME
+809 IRHNMA
-815 ERLSDTNTLY
+815 ERLSGTNTLY
-825 LCPFLPLHDKKRIIP
+825 LCSFLPLHDKKRIVP

-853 KEIKEAAL
+853 QEIKAAAL
-861 AAWDEEESYK
+861 AAWDEEEAYK
-871 QTYRDLTKKA
+871 KKFRDLTKATLEK
-881 LDMLA
+881 LKKD
-886 KRGERAIV
+886 GERAIV

-925 GVAPLGQLPKE
+925 GVAPLGKLPAE

-952 AQYVVSQPNL
+952 AQYIVTKPNL

-1010 LRSLLFVMNHRQK
+1010 LRSLLFVMNHRK
-1023 ETAPTVPYSYHKAIF
+1023 PETTPAEPYSYHKALF
-1038 TKEDAKTNVILAP
+1038 TEEDKKKNVILAP

-1060 FQAAF
+1060 FEAAF
-1065 AHEGYHM
+1065 AHEGYHI
-1072 EILPHQGQKAIDTG
+1072 ELLPHQGQKAIDTG

-1143 ADAGMADVSILSL
+1143 ADANMGDVAIISL
-1156 TTKGLNKQPG
+1156 NTKGLNPQPG
-1166 FKPHLGFWHRLVMAM
+1166 FKPHIGFWHRLVMAM
-1181 IYGDALQQ
+1181 VYGDALQQ

-1199 VKGTAEALFKKWQ
+1199 VKGTAEKLFKKWQ
-1212 DKCTK
+1212 DKCK
-1217 DLMKADIHTFKQN
+1217 VDLVKADIGTFKKN
-1230 ICAIISEF
+1230 LRTMIDEF
-1238 DHIDMHEE
+1238 DNIDMSEE
-1246 KKPRIGLV
+1246 MKPRIGLV

-1280 IVSGLADFFLYGLL
+1280 IVSGLTDFFLYGLL
-1294 DSQFRHKYLSGSWL
+1294 DSQFRQKYLSGSWF
-1308 SSFTS
+1308 SAFAS
-1313 KTMVKLLNW
+1313 KSMVKLLEW
-1322 YRKPYCD
+1322 YRKPYCE
-1329 AVAKSQHFDPITS
+1329 AVANSRHFDPVTS
-1342 IYDIADEAKQYLSL
+1342 IYDIANEAKEYLSL
-1356 GHEAGE
+1356 GHVAGE

-1394 TGKGMIKALKAAFPN
+1394 TGKGMIKALKAAFPDT
-1409 VNIVAIDYDPSA
+1409 NIVAIDYDPSA

-1431 LMLTTTFEGIRETVD
+1431 LMLTTTFEGIRETVN
-1446 TTEKPT
+1446 TTAKPVI
-1452 MPFLKGV
+1452 PFLSGV
-1459 HINSTLHADK
+1459 HINSTLNAEK

>member
-1 MYKLFSRCTCNS
+1 
-13 CLYKYINKYQRERS
+13 
-27 ACADKVKHM
+27 M
-36 KNVLHIGIDI
+36 KNLLHIGIDI

-54 VLNDAKQCMHACYV
+54 VLNHAKQCLHACYV

-85 YEIFGDQQ
+85 YEIFGDRQ
-93 ITLAITGSGGIALA
+93 ITMAITGSGGIALA
-107 EYLGIPFIQEVIA
+107 DYLHIPFLQEVIA

-171 ATLLHTDASGLNEL
+171 ATLLDTDAGGLNEM
-185 AKQSDT
+185 AKKADT
-191 LYPIAARCGVF
+191 IYPIAARCGVF

-259 RKQFA
+259 REQFA

-291 SFDAKPL
+291 SIDTKPV

-307 RNVDESSLAQSD
+307 KSVDESTLAKSD
-319 RIDPLFHNE
+319 RVEPLFNNQ
-328 AELKEFQERHS
+328 AELDEFRARHS
-339 KHTVAYA
+339 QHTVPQA
-346 DLASYSGPCY
+346 DITTYSGPCY
-356 LGMDAGST
+356 LGIDAGST
-364 TIKSVLLSE
+364 TIKAVVLSE
-373 DNKILYTH
+373 DMKILYSH

-386 GSPLLAAQKIV
+386 GSPLAAAKKIV
-397 EEVYSRLP
+397 AEVYRRLP
-405 KGAFIAKAGITGYG
+405 EKAFIAKAGITGYG
-419 EGLIKEALHLD
+419 ESLLKEALHLD
-430 IGEVET
+430 LGEVET
-436 IAHYQAAAHFCPDV
+436 IAHYQAASHFCPDV
-450 DFILD
+450 DFLLD
-455 IGGQDMKCSRVKDG
+455 IGGQDMKCSRIKDG

-492 KSLNLSIEDFSK
+492 KSLKMSIQDFSQ

-532 EGATMADISAG
+532 EGATLADISAG

-558 VKDPAKLGKHVVVQ
+558 VKDPAKLGKHIVVQ

-589 GRHVIRPAIAGLM
+589 GRHVIRPAISGLM

-607 GLICRTAYHTDH
+607 GLICRTAYHEDH
-619 TKSSILTLDELAKLH
+619 AKSTIVSPKALEELQ
-634 VTTSIRHCGK
+634 VTTSIRHCGL

-663 TGNRCERGAAGSVTQ
+663 TGNRCERGAAGSTAARKKP
-678 HHNTLPNM
+678 LPNM

-695 NKYKPLADGPRGT
+695 GYKPVENAPRGT

-736 LSDPSSKKLF
+736 LSDPSSKALF
-746 EKAMDTIPSDSACY
+746 EKAMDTVPSDSACY
-760 PAKMVHGHIENLL
+760 PAKLVHGHIENLL

-785 QNGPD
+785 QNGPS
-790 EGSRDNTF
+790 EGSKDNTF
-798 NCPMVMSYPDV
+798 NCPMVMSYPEV
-809 IRHNME
+809 IRNNMG
-815 ERLSDTNTLY
+815 ERLAETNTPYLCPY
-825 LCPFLPLHDKKRIIP
+825 LCPFLPLHDKKRIGK
-840 RLQEELRVWNLGK
+840 RLAEELKAWNLPAHEVK
-853 KEIKEAAL
+853 AAAA
-861 AAWDEEESYK
+861 AAWDEEEAYK
-871 QTYRDLTKKA
+871 QKIYDITKKI
-881 LDMLA
+881 LDNLE
-886 KRGERAIV
+886 KTGQRAIV
-894 LCGRPYHV
+894 LCGRPYHI

-925 GVAPLGQLPKE
+925 GVAPLGQFPGH

-952 AQYVVSQPNL
+952 AQYITQHPNL

-980 QVQEILAQGHK
+980 QVQDILAHGHK

-1010 LRSLLFVMNHRQK
+1010 LRSLLFVMNHRPK
-1023 ETAPTVPYSYHKAIF
+1023 EDHVVEPYSYEKTIF
-1038 TKEDAKTNVILAP
+1038 TKEDAKQNVILAP
-1051 SMTPIHFPM
+1051 SMTPIHFPL
-1060 FQAAF
+1060 FSAAF
-1065 AHEGYHM
+1065 EHEGYRV
-1072 EILPHQGQKAIDTG
+1072 ELLPHQGQKAIDTG

-1115 LKHTSVIIS
+1115 LDHTTVMIS

-1143 ADAGMADVSILSL
+1143 NDANMSQVAILSL
-1156 TTKGLNKQPG
+1156 NLKGMNKQPG
-1166 FKPHLGFWHRLVMAM
+1166 FQPGIGFWHRLVMGM

-1199 VKGTAEALFKKWQ
+1199 VKGTAEALFHKWQ
-1212 DKCTK
+1212 KKCAEQLK
-1217 DLMKADIHTFKQN
+1217 KADFKSFKRN
-1230 ICAIISEF
+1230 IRDLIDEF
-1238 DHIDMHEE
+1238 DHIDMNETM
-1246 KKPRIGLV
+1246 KPRIGLV

-1280 IVSGLADFFLYGLL
+1280 IVSGLADFFLYGQL
-1294 DSQFRHKYLSGSWL
+1294 DNQFRHKYLSGSWKD
-1308 SSFTS
+1308 SFLS
-1313 KTMVKLLNW
+1313 KTAVRLLEW
-1322 YRKPYCD
+1322 YRKPYEQ
-1329 AVAKSQHFDPITS
+1329 AVAKSRHFDPITS
-1342 IYDIADEAKQYLSL
+1342 IYDIADEAKKYLSL

-1369 MIDLIKRGAKN
+1369 MIDLIHRGAKN

-1394 TGKGMIKALKAAFPN
+1394 TGKGMIKTLKAAFPET
-1409 VNIVAIDYDPSA
+1409 NIVAIDYDPSA

-1431 LMLTTTFEGIRETVD
+1431 LMLTTTFEGIREPVQED
-1446 TTEKPT
+1446 TKPV
-1452 MPFLKGV
+1452 MPFMSGV
-1459 HINSTLHADK
+1459 RINSSLEK

>member
-1 MYKLFSRCTCNS
+1 MQN
-13 CLYKYINKYQRERS
+13 I
-27 ACADKVKHM
+27 
-36 KNVLHIGIDI
+36 LHIGIDI

-54 VLNDAKQCMHACYV
+54 VLDENKHCLHACYV

-85 YEIFGDQQ
+85 YEIFGDRQ
-93 ITLAITGSGGIALA
+93 ITIAITGSGGIALA
-107 EYLGIPFIQEVIA
+107 DYLHIAFVQEVIA

-171 ATLLHTDASGLNEL
+171 ATLLHTDAAGLNTL
-185 AKQSDT
+185 AEHADT

-202 AKTDIQALLNEG
+202 AKTDVQALMNDG

-223 VFQSIVFQTITGLA
+223 VFQSIVLQTITGLA
-237 CGRPIKGTVC
+237 CGRPIRGTVC
-247 FLGGPLTYLSQL
+247 FLGGPLTFLPRL
-259 RKQFA
+259 RLQFA
-264 KTLHLTPEQVIA
+264 KTLNLKENQVIA
-276 PENAQVYVAIGAALG
+276 PDNAQVYVAIGAALG
-291 SFDAKPL
+291 SFQEKPV

-307 RNVDESSLAQSD
+307 KGVDESSLAKSD
-319 RIDPLFHNE
+319 RIDPLFASSNE
-328 AELKEFQERHS
+328 LSEFKKRHS
-339 KHTVAYA
+339 EHTVPQAPLQGYT
-346 DLASYSGPCY
+346 GPCY
-356 LGMDAGST
+356 LGIDAGST
-364 TIKSVLLSE
+364 TIKAVLLSE
-373 DNKILYTH
+373 NNEILYTH

-386 GSPLLAAQKIV
+386 GSPLKAAKKIV
-397 EEVYSRLP
+397 SQIYDRLP
-405 KGAFIAKAGITGYG
+405 ASAYIAYSGITGYG
-419 EGLIKEALHLD
+419 EALLKEALRIDL
-430 IGEVET
+430 GEVET

-455 IGGQDMKCSRVKDG
+455 IGGQDMKCTKLKDG

-504 AALLAKS
+504 AALEAKH

-532 EGATMADISAG
+532 EGATLSDISAG

-558 VKDPAKLGKHVVVQ
+558 VKDPGKLGNHIVVQ

-589 GRHVIRPAIAGLM
+589 GRTVIRPVIAGLM

-607 GLICRTAYHTDH
+607 ALISKNTWHKH
-619 TKSSILTLDELAKLH
+619 PISSTLLSKQNLNKLS
-634 VTTSIRHCGK
+634 VATSIRHCGK

-652 VNTFNDGRSFI
+652 VNTFNDGHAYI
-663 TGNRCERGAAGSVTQ
+663 TGNRCERGAGGTAK
-678 HHNTLPNM
+678 HHDPLPNM
-686 YKVKYNLLF
+686 YAFKYNRLF
-695 NKYKPLADGPRGT
+695 NHYTPLEQAPRGT
-708 VGIPRV
+708 IGIPRV

-729 KLGYTVV
+729 KLGYRVV
-736 LSDPSSKKLF
+736 LSDRSSKALF
-746 EKAMDTIPSDSACY
+746 EKSMDTIPSDSACY
-760 PAKMVHGHIENLL
+760 PAKLVHGHIEDLL
-773 EKGVDRIFYPCI
+773 EQHVDRIFYPCI

-790 EGSRDNTF
+790 EGSKNNTF
-798 NCPMVMSYPDV
+798 NCPMVMSYPEV
-809 IRHNME
+809 IRNNMA
-815 ERLSDTNTLY
+815 ERLSITNTPY
-825 LCPFLPLHDKKRIIP
+825 LCPFLPLHDKKRLIP
-840 RLQEELRVWNLGK
+840 RLQAELKIWNIGK
-853 KEIKEAAL
+853 KEIRQATEAAW
-861 AAWDEEESYK
+861 AEEDAYK
-871 QTYRDLTKKA
+871 QQYYDLTKKTLAA
-881 LDMLA
+881 LER
-886 KRGERAIV
+886 KGQRAIV

-925 GVAPLGQLPKE
+925 GIAPLGKFDGA

-952 AQYVVSQPNL
+952 AQYVAQKKNL

-980 QVQEILAQGHK
+980 QVQEILACGHK

-1010 LRSLLFVMNHRQK
+1010 LRSLLFVMNHRK
-1023 ETAPTVPYSYHKAIF
+1023 PPTAEVTPYSYKKTIF
-1038 TKEDAKTNVILAP
+1038 TKEDKLQDVILAP
-1051 SMTPIHFPM
+1051 EMTPIHFPL
-1060 FQAAF
+1060 FKAAF
-1065 AHEGYHM
+1065 AHEGYRM

-1109 KSGKYD
+1109 QSGTYD
-1115 LKHTSVIIS
+1115 LNHTSVIIS

-1129 CRATNYIGMIRKAL
+1129 CRATNYIGMLRKAL
-1143 ADAGMADVSILSL
+1143 ADANLPNIPIISL
-1156 TTKGLNKQPG
+1156 NTKGLNKQPG
-1166 FKPHLGFWHRLVMAM
+1166 FNPHMGFWHRLVMGM

-1199 VKGTAEALFKKWQ
+1199 VKGTAETLLKKWQ
-1212 DKCTK
+1212 EKCSV
-1217 DLMKADIHTFKQN
+1217 DLEKADFSTFKKN
-1230 ICAIISEF
+1230 IRNMISEF
-1238 DHIDMHEE
+1238 DAIPMCDE

-1280 IVSGLADFFLYGLL
+1280 IVSGLADFFYYGLL
-1294 DSQFRHKYLSGSWL
+1294 DNQFRHKYLSGSWL
-1308 SSFTS
+1308 SSTAS
-1313 KTMVKLLNW
+1313 KTAVRILNW
-1322 YRKPYCD
+1322 YRKPYKE
-1329 AVAKSQHFDPITS
+1329 AVEKSRHFDPITS
-1342 IYDIADEAKQYLSL
+1342 IYEIANDAKEYLSL

-1380 IVCLQPWACLPNHV
+1380 IVCLQPFACLPNHV
-1394 TGKGMIKALKAAFPN
+1394 TGKGMIKTLKAAFPETG
-1409 VNIVAIDYDPSA
+1409 IVAIDYDPGA

-1431 LMLTTTFEGIRETVD
+1431 LMLATTFESIREPLSTSD
-1446 TTEKPT
+1446 HPPL
-1452 MPFLKGV
+1452 PFFKEGSVNASLNVK
-1459 HINSTLHADK
+1459 K